1 MSYIDK
7 RGNYYEGDR
16 ISRADIEVP
25 PRPTGGTKWNGR
37 EWVGQPSRSLV
48 HRLITED
55 EFLPEGLR
63 IWSHM
68 KLNSPGIATDL
79 FTALT
84 GSGEEEVLQ
93 WNIRSLL
100 ATIIETLEQLG
111 KPLSQGQLQRVDEIL
126 SEANFEWTIDDLG
139 VVDEPSP

>member
-1 MSYIDK
+1 MSYIDR

-16 ISRADIEVP
+16 ISRGDIEVS
-25 PRPTGGTKWNGR
+25 PRPGEGTRWNGQQ
-37 EWVGQPSRSLV
+37 WVGQPSRALV

-84 GSGEEEVLQ
+84 GFGEEVVLQ

-126 SEANFEWTIDDLG
+126 AEANFEWTIDDLG